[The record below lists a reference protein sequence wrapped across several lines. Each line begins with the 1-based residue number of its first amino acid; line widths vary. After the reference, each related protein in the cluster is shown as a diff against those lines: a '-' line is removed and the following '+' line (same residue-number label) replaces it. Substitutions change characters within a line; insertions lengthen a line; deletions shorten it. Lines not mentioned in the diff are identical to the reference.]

1 MAKEKEYKRPAVTVQ
16 DQLAPED
23 IKEKLKDYKH
33 IKDPKTIT
41 VNSHLRY
48 MIKNP
53 KEGTGFRLGGYVKL
67 IDIEKRYLVLTNGKH
82 SWSVQ
87 FDGNDFFKKVSP
99 EDQSNQEVEKIKK
112 EIEKLRTENKLLRDT
127 LSTVEEKYKR
137 EREKYKAL
145 KYKN

>member
-1 MAKEKEYKRPAVTVQ
+1 MGKKDYQRPAITAQ

-33 IKDPKTIT
+33 VKDPKTIS
-41 VNSHLRY
+41 VNSHIRY
-48 MIKNP
+48 FVKNP

-67 IDIEKRYLVLTNGKH
+67 IDMEKRYMVLTNGSH

-87 FDGNDFFKKVSP
+87 FDGNDFFKKVSV
-99 EDQSNQEVEKIKK
+99 EDQSSEKIAKLEK
-112 EIEKLRTENKLLRDT
+112 EIEKLRNDNKLLKET
-127 LSTVEEKYKR
+127 LDAVEQKYRK

-145 KYKN
+145 KYHQ